1 MKIHHLSL
9 EWEPL
14 PAELGNAQARL
25 GESLEAW
32 RGTPYISGQRLRGVG
47 CDCIGG
53 VFAVIDEVDGRP
65 RALDPMLPADAA
77 LHDKRSAYEA
87 VVAIRRIYAPATRLR
102 VPLGGGRLAVQP
114 GDLLIVGT
122 SAGGPGH
129 LMIVGVRKNTIW
141 HAAGRGA
148 RFDQTGWA
156 LGDGFERL
164 FAVYR
169 LGDRERWAR

>member
-1 MKIHHLSL
+1 MKTYSL
-9 EWEPL
+9 TLDWAPL

-25 GESLEAW
+25 GEALEAW
-32 RGTPYISGQRLRGVG
+32 RGTPYLSGQRLRGVG
-47 CDCIGG
+47 GDCIGA
-53 VFAVIDEVDGRP
+53 VFGVIDDVDGRP
-65 RALDPMLPADAA
+65 RAQDPMLPADAS
-77 LHDKRSAYEA
+77 LHDARSAYKA
-87 VVAIRRIYAPATRLR
+87 VAAIRRIYAPAERLR
-102 VPLGGGRLAVQP
+102 WDSGRLVVEP

-122 SAGGPGH
+122 TYGGPGH

-169 LGDRERWAR
+169 LGDRHRWAR

>member
-1 MKIHHLSL
+1 MKLYSL
-9 EWEPL
+9 TLGWEPL

-25 GESLEAW
+25 GEALEAW
-32 RGTPYISGQRLRGVG
+32 RDTPYLSGQRLRGVG

-53 VFAVIDEVDGRP
+53 VFGVIDDIDGRP
-65 RALDPMLPADAA
+65 RALDPMLPPDTA
-77 LHDKRSAYEA
+77 LHDKASAYAA
-87 VVAIRRIYAPATRLR
+87 VVAIRRIYAPAERLR
-102 VPLGGGRLAVQP
+102 WESGRLVSQP

-122 SAGGPGH
+122 NDGGPGH

-141 HAAGRGA
+141 HAAGRGS
-148 RFDQTGWA
+148 RFDQTGWS

-169 LGDRERWAR
+169 LGDRHRWAR